1 MASRRDSSA
10 GAAEPAPTSQTM
22 AAVDHGHTEMT
33 TDPTLVS
40 PMPNRATAASSSP
53 HVPLTTSVG
62 TQVTVPPASVG
73 PRSGGPATGPG
84 RVDLQLAPGT
94 MVHQFEVIREIGRGG
109 MGTVLLARDNKLARL
124 VALKF
129 LGVTGGDL
137 AQRFIVEAR
146 ATASCSHE
154 NIVVIYQVDE
164 WQGAPYMALEYLE
177 GVTLEAL
184 LTKERPAMPR
194 VVEIMTAVTRAL
206 VRAHSLGLVH
216 CDLKPANILLTRD
229 GTIKVLDFGIARIVK
244 GAGQDQRLAA
254 IHREL
259 SRGLKLTIEDT
270 GVSGTLP
277 YMSFE
282 QWGLGEIDHRT
293 DIWAVGI
300 ILWEALA
307 GLHPLGKV
315 SMESIME
322 SVATL
327 DTPLPSLASVAPQLP
342 EALIAIVDRCLAKDK
357 LGRFD
362 NTSELLAAL
371 EQLHFVRRDSHRSD
385 DESPFLG
392 MAAFQERNAQ
402 LFFGRDRE
410 VAEATARLVDNPLL
424 VLAGPSGIGKSSFVR
439 AGLVPGL
446 KQTGAWHV
454 CIARPGRRPLED
466 LVNAVVM
473 LLQADTRNRT
483 EAISAATVFEQ
494 ACREPGALGALL
506 RNHARVTSRQMLLF
520 IDQFEETY
528 TLSDPAQRE
537 MYLASLLGVADDP
550 SSPLRLVVSIR
561 SDFLDRMGENNVLR
575 DRMSNGLMFMQP
587 LGLAGLRDALQRP
600 VALLGYTYQSPI
612 VEQMVG
618 ALNNAAGA
626 LPLLQF
632 CAAQLWQR
640 RDRENHVLPYQ
651 SYLDIGGIEGALA
664 KHAEGLVREIPSSSQ
679 KLLRAMLARLV
690 TAEGTR
696 AVVDRVELE
705 QLGPVELVRPLID
718 RLVNGRLL
726 SVDAADEH
734 ARVELI
740 HESLITHWPSLRRW
754 RDESGEDAGF
764 LQELR
769 AMAKQ
774 WDSKGRPAGMLW
786 AGDALLES
794 RAFLRRFDGA
804 LAQRERD
811 FLEVAIATDNRA
823 VMRRRRFVIGG
834 FGLLAGMVAAAVVA
848 LTIIRSEQKNAATQR
863 DAAQFEA
870 RRAKTAEASAMSQMH
885 ALELAQKAQVAADE
899 QRRVAE
905 QKALLTATQK
915 AEVTADL
922 ANAETLVAASKEQL
936 EIRNKELQA
945 AMRKALAAQKA
956 ADENAKRAE
965 ATSAEL
971 AKKLAAEKRRSE
983 ELEKKAK
990 GLVKVIE

>member
-1 MASRRDSSA
+1 MANRREGGPGDVTPL
-10 GAAEPAPTSQTM
+10 GPQTM
-22 AAVDHGHTEMT
+22 ASD
-33 TDPTLVS
+33 TLLQAQLAS
-40 PMPNRATAASSSP
+40 PASS
-53 HVPLTTSVG
+53 TG
-62 TQVTVPPASVG
+62 TLASIPPRASG
-73 PRSGGPATGPG
+73 KSSGRSGSSPA
-84 RVDLQLAPGT
+84 RVELQLDPGT

-129 LGVTGGDL
+129 LGVKGGDL

-164 WQGAPYMALEYLE
+164 WHGAPYMALEYVE
-177 GVTLEAL
+177 GATLEAL
-184 LTKERPAMPR
+184 LAKERPAMPR
-194 VVEIMTAVTRAL
+194 IVEIMTAVTRAL

-216 CDLKPANILLTRD
+216 CDLKPANILLSRD
-229 GTIKVLDFGIARIVK
+229 GTIKVLDFGIARIMKDV
-244 GAGQDQRLAA
+244 GNDPRLAA

-259 SRGLKLTIEDT
+259 SRGVNLTIEDS

-300 ILWEALA
+300 MLWEALT
-307 GLHPLGKV
+307 GLHPMGKV
-315 SMESIME
+315 SMETIME
-322 SVATL
+322 SVATIE
-327 DTPLPSLASVAPQLP
+327 TPLPSLASVAPQLP
-342 EALIAIVDRCLAKDK
+342 ETLIAIVDRCLAKDK
-357 LGRFD
+357 AGRFS
-362 NTSELLAAL
+362 NTSELLSAL
-371 EQLHFVRRDSHRSD
+371 EQLNFQRRDSSRTEAD
-385 DESPFLG
+385 SPFLG
-392 MAAFQERNAQ
+392 MAAFQEANAEV
-402 LFFGRDRE
+402 FFGRDRE
-410 VAEATARLVDNPLL
+410 VAEASTRLVDNPLL

-446 KQTGAWHV
+446 KQSGAWQI

-466 LVNAVVM
+466 LVHAVVA
-473 LLQADTRNRT
+473 LLHVDTRNRT
-483 EAISAATVFEQ
+483 AAISTAAVFER
-494 ACREPGALGALL
+494 ASREPGALGALL
-506 RNHARVTSRQMLLF
+506 RDHARATSRRILIF
-520 IDQFEETY
+520 VDQFEETY
-528 TLSDPAQRE
+528 TLSDPAQRDA
-537 MYLASLLGVADDP
+537 YVAGLLGMADDP

-561 SDFLDRMGENNVLR
+561 SDFLDRMGENSVLR
-575 DRMSNGLMFMQP
+575 DRMINGLMFMQP
-587 LGLAGLRDALQRP
+587 LGAAGLRDALQRP
-600 VALLGYTYQSPI
+600 VALAGYSYQAPI
-612 VEQMVG
+612 VEKMIG
-618 ALNNAAGA
+618 ALTNAAGA

-640 RDRENHVLPYQ
+640 RDRNNHVLTYQ
-651 SYLDIGGIEGALA
+651 SYQDIGGIEGALA
-664 KHAEGLVREIPSSSQ
+664 QHAEGLVREIPSSSQ
-679 KLLRAMLARLV
+679 KLLRVVLARLV

-718 RLVNGRLL
+718 RLVNARLL
-726 SVDAADEH
+726 SVDAEDEH

-754 RDESGEDAGF
+754 RDESGEDAAF

-774 WDSKGRPAGMLW
+774 WDSKGRPTGMLW

-794 RAFLRRFDGA
+794 RAFLRRYDGT

-811 FLEVAIATDNRA
+811 FLELAIANDNRA
-823 VMRRRRFVIGG
+823 AARRRRLVIGG
-834 FGLLAGMVAAAVVA
+834 FVLLATMVAAAVVA
-848 LTIIRSEQKNAATQR
+848 LTIIRRAQKNAATQR

-870 RRAKTAEASAMSQMH
+870 RRAQTAEAKAMSQMR
-885 ALELAQKAQVAADE
+885 ALELAQEAQVAADA
-899 QRRVAE
+899 QRRAA
-905 QKALLTATQK
+905 QQQAALAAAQK
-915 AEVTADL
+915 AEATADL
-922 ANAETLVAASKEQL
+922 ATAQTEVAQSQEQL
-936 EIRNKELQA
+936 EIRNKELQVALSA
-945 AMRKALAAQKA
+945 AKAAQKIA
-956 ADENAKRAE
+956 AEKAALAN

-971 AKKLAAEKRRSE
+971 AKKLASEKRRNE

>member
-1 MASRRDSSA
+1 MTNRRDGGA
-10 GAAEPAPTSQTM
+10 GDGAPMLAQTM
-22 AAVDHGHTEMT
+22 AADTFVQAQIASNAFAANTH
-33 TDPTLVS
+33 VS
-40 PMPNRATAASSSP
+40 QPSSA
-53 HVPLTTSVG
+53 G
-62 TQVTVPPASVG
+62 K
-73 PRSGGPATGPG
+73 PRSAGAGMGAG
-84 RVDLQLAPGT
+84 RVELQLDPGT

-109 MGTVLLARDNKLARL
+109 MGTVFLARDNKLARL

-129 LGVTGGDL
+129 LGVSGGDL

-177 GVTLEAL
+177 GVTLEEL
-184 LTKERPAMPR
+184 LTKGRPAMPR

-216 CDLKPANILLTRD
+216 CDLKPANILLSRD

-244 GAGQDQRLAA
+244 DAGKDQRLAE

-259 SRGLKLTIEDT
+259 SRGLNLTIEDS

-300 ILWEALA
+300 ILWEALT

-315 SMESIME
+315 SMEAIME
-322 SVATL
+322 GVATI

-342 EALIAIVDRCLAKDK
+342 EALIPIVDRCLAKDK
-357 LGRFD
+357 AGRFSQ
-362 NTSELLAAL
+362 TSELLAAL
-371 EQLHFVRRDSHRSD
+371 EQLSFLRRDNHRSD
-385 DESPFLG
+385 GESPFLG
-392 MAAFQERNAQ
+392 MAAFQEANAEM
-402 LFFGRDRE
+402 FFGRDRE
-410 VAEATARLVDNPLL
+410 VAEASARLTDNPLL
-424 VLAGPSGIGKSSFVR
+424 VLAGPSGIGKSSLVR
-439 AGLVPGL
+439 AGLVPAL
-446 KQTGAWHV
+446 KQSGAWQV
-454 CIARPGRRPLED
+454 CIARPGRRPLEE
-466 LVNAVVM
+466 LVQAVVT
-473 LLQADTRNRT
+473 LLHHDTRNRT
-483 EAISAATVFEQ
+483 DAISTAVVFER

-506 RNHARVTSRQMLLF
+506 RSHARTTSRQILIF

-528 TLSDPAQRE
+528 TLSDPDQRE
-537 MYLASLLGVADDP
+537 AYLASLLGIADDP

-561 SDFLDRMGENNVLR
+561 SDFLDRMGENHVLR
-575 DRMSNGLMFMQP
+575 DRMSNALMFIQP
-587 LGLAGLRDALQRP
+587 LGVAGLRDALQRP
-600 VALLGYTYQSPI
+600 VAMVGYSYQAPI
-612 VEQMVG
+612 VEEMIS
-618 ALNNAAGA
+618 ALTNAAGA

-632 CAAQLWQR
+632 CAAQLWQQ
-640 RDRENHVLPYQ
+640 RDRKNHVLTHQ
-651 SYLDIGGIEGALA
+651 SYLDIGGLEGALA
-664 KHAEGLVREIPSSSQ
+664 QHAEGLVREIPSNLQ
-679 KLLRAMLARLV
+679 KLLRAVLARLV

-696 AVVDRVELE
+696 AVVDRSELE
-705 QLGPVELVRPLID
+705 QLGPVESVRPLLD
-718 RLVNGRLL
+718 RLVNARLL
-726 SVDAADEH
+726 SVDAEGAQ

-754 RDESGEDAGF
+754 RDESGEDAAF

-811 FLEVAIATDNRA
+811 FLEQAIAADNRA
-823 VMRRRRFVIGG
+823 AARRRNFVIGG
-834 FGLLAGMVAAAVVA
+834 FVLLAAMVAAAVVA
-848 LTIIRSEQKNAATQR
+848 LTVIRSEQKNAATQR

-870 RRAKTAEASAMSQMH
+870 RRAQTAEASAMAQMH
-885 ALELAQKAQVAADE
+885 ELELAQKAQLAADE
-899 QRRVAE
+899 QRRIAEKNASLVA
-905 QKALLTATQK
+905 AQK

-922 ANAETLVAASKEQL
+922 ANAQTEVAQSQEQL
-936 EIRNKELQA
+936 EIRNKELQI
-945 AMRKALAAQKA
+945 AMRKALAAQKV
-956 ADENAKRAE
+956 ADETAKRAE
-965 ATSAEL
+965 ATSLEL
-971 AKKLAAEKRRSE
+971 AKKLAAEKRRNE